1 MDPFQSL
8 IEALD
13 PLHLKIYIIGNRTNK
28 FLFAPQLII
37 LYWESQI
44 MQCSLQKRNKDWEEP
59 NVTLDR

>member
-1 MDPFQSL
+1 MDPFHSL

-13 PLHLKIYIIGNRTNK
+13 PLHLKIYIIVNRTNK

-37 LYWESQI
+37 LYWKSEI
-44 MQCSLQKRNKDWEEP
+44 MQHSLQKNKDWEEP

>member
-1 MDPFQSL
+1 MDPFHSL

-13 PLHLKIYIIGNRTNK
+13 PLHLKIYIIVNRTNK

-37 LYWESQI
+37 LYWKSEI
-44 MQCSLQKRNKDWEEP
+44 MQHSLQKNKDWEDP

>member
-1 MDPFQSL
+1 MDPFHSL
-8 IEALD
+8 MEALY

-37 LYWESQI
+37 LYWKSEILQH
-44 MQCSLQKRNKDWEEP
+44 SLQKNKDWEEP